1 VKSAT
6 GSFSAG
12 ILLVAA
18 LVFIGGL
25 AVFLACHASR
35 RHKQAHDNA
44 LRIDFD
50 RHKGINMS
58 KLQLSIAVGN
68 YD

>member
-25 AVFLACHASR
+25 AVFFGVPRQQAS
-35 RHKQAHDNA
+35 QTGA
-44 LRIDFD
+44 
-50 RHKGINMS
+50 
-58 KLQLSIAVGN
+58 
-68 YD
+68 